1 MAFTSANIYDSAP
14 SPSSKDLKELL
25 IQGKQVV
32 VQFSASEFST
42 PPGVDEKQYIKE
54 QLAHA
59 LAQEILKQKLCEFT
73 QYKDPMTF
81 TDCYRARTYLL
92 PNDMVRILRERDQFK
107 S

>member
-1 MAFTSANIYDSAP
+1 MTYDSAP
-14 SPSSKDLKELL
+14 SSKDLL

-32 VQFSASEFST
+32 VQFSASVLSI
-42 PPGVDEKQYIKE
+42 PPGVDEIKE
-54 QLAHA
+54 QLSLA

-73 QYKDPMTF
+73 QFKDPMTF
-81 TDCYRARTYLL
+81 TDCYRARAFLL